1 MNPTLTIALEYA
13 RTHKTT
19 VWDTADAL
27 RIPRNALAQM
37 LSAEARAGRKVKW
50 PVYRNRQ
57 TMAPGETPLD
67 IVRHVRNGTPFWQ
80 EVRPMSDPRR
90 GPSRPVMP
98 APSNAAERP
107 WTAAGLASAL
117 DKRPALVD
125 LARRFY
131 GLPVH
136 MTDAEAHTLT
146 AALDQ
151 K

>member
-13 RTHKTT
+13 TTHKTT

-57 TMAPGETPLD
+57 TMQPGEAPLD

-80 EVRPMSDPRR
+80 EVRPMGDPRR
-90 GPSRPVMP
+90 GPTRPVMP
-98 APSNAAERP
+98 APSDAAERP
-107 WTAAGLASAL
+107 WTAAGLASVL

-131 GLPVH
+131 ALPMLMTTEEVH
-136 MTDAEAHTLT
+136 DLA